1 MSTNVH
7 NGIHT
12 VYAFLSLDDDV
23 VTESM
28 GYWAYPYDV
37 AVYVSAEHTY
47 DLWCT
52 DNMDTAVEVLSHILT
67 SSVWLDLISKN
78 MLCHI

>member
-7 NGIHT
+7 NCIHT

-23 VTESM
+23 VTESK

-37 AVYVSAEHTY
+37 AVYVSAEHTC
-47 DLWCT
+47 DL
-52 DNMDTAVEVLSHILT
+52 
-67 SSVWLDLISKN
+67 
-78 MLCHI
+78 